1 MYLSEKNIK
10 ICIKEVI
17 KEVMLFTPKGKQL
30 DSKLLKRALTPE
42 FIVSAFV
49 DYYEENYDS
58 EYSRL
63 SGLNVTEPS
72 LHNLS
77 SDFAYVYAIEDI
89 KEYLGTVL
97 SSTIS
102 KNDMSIVL
110 SFEEKD
116 FEGELI
122 RNLVPN
128 SKKFQFL
135 QEKDMSDIFKY
146 EIEGTHIIKDGDS
159 NPENNMTYTI
169 NRYYPY
175 DKNIS
180 DLMSVGSDKAIV
192 SQEDYGKTKKYSSFD
207 LEKSP
212 QKTNRRDDR
221 TAIRSK
227 PQPKPAVLD
236 IYDDPESYEPTE
248 LFNKK

>member
-1 MYLSEKNIK
+1 MNIRANRLK
-10 ICIKEVI
+10 KYIREVI
-17 KEVMLFTPKGKQL
+17 KEVMLFTPKGKKL
-30 DSKLLKRALTPE
+30 DSKLLKRALRPE
-42 FIVSAFV
+42 FIVSSFV
-49 DYYEENYDS
+49 DYYEENYDN

-63 SGLNVTEPS
+63 SDLNVNEPS

-89 KEYLGTVL
+89 KEYLGIIL

-122 RNLVPN
+122 RNLIPN
-128 SKKFQFL
+128 SKKFQL
-135 QEKDMSDIFKY
+135 LREKDMSDIFKH

-159 NPENNMTYTI
+159 NPDNNMTYTI
-169 NRYYPY
+169 NRYDPY

-180 DLMSVGSDKAIV
+180 DLMSVGSENIVV
-192 SQEDYGKTKKYSSFD
+192 SQEDYGKTKKYSSSG
-207 LEKSP
+207 LEKIP
-212 QKTNRRDDR
+212 QKIDKRDDR
-221 TAIRSK
+221 TVIRSK
-227 PQPKPAVLD
+227 RQPKPAVLD

-248 LFNKK
+248 LFYKE